1 MEKKCEKLEGCPF
14 FNEKMKNM
22 PATAAGYKRKFCLG
36 DNSACARFIVSEKLG
51 PIEEL
56 KSLFPNQHDRVKQI
70 LDKYALVK

>member
-1 MEKKCEKLEGCPF
+1 
-14 FNEKMKNM
+14 M